1 MKILLGKVMCAGFI
15 CAAVLLTACQRD
27 QKFVIRVGDTWSAT
41 HPIARSIDEVFKPQV
56 EEKSKGAITI
66 EVNHSER
73 LGNEQTLWDNVRN
86 GSIEMV
92 VVGSGMNSE
101 YRPMLISD
109 WPFLYRDINHAKNVW
124 TGDFFDDFAKDF
136 EKKFTTTRMLSVG
149 PNSSRTFT
157 SNKPLTSISDFQGQK
172 FRMPSNPIHVGIVT
186 DLGASAQV
194 IPLNELFN
202 ALQTGVVD
210 GQDNGMVTVLSEKL
224 NEVQK
229 YLYET
234 NHIMAI
240 MELIVN
246 AQFFDKLSAEHQKI
260 IRDAAKDAAVW
271 AWDEYIK
278 SVDADRRTLVGNGIT
293 VTQLT
298 AKDRDDFIAKI
309 QPTLTRLYAENS
321 WAEDLVNKVRNT
333 P

>member
-1 MKILLGKVMCAGFI
+1 MKISLGKAVCAGFL
-15 CAAVLLTACQRD
+15 CAAVLLTACQGRD
-27 QKFVIRVGDTWSAT
+27 KIVIKVGDTWSAT

-56 EEKSKGAITI
+56 EEKSKGAITV
-66 EVNHSER
+66 EAYHSGM
-73 LGNEQTLWDNVRN
+73 LGNEQTLWDSVRN

-92 VVGSGMNSE
+92 VVGSVMNSE

-109 WPFLYRDINHAKNVW
+109 WPFLYKDINHAKNVW
-124 TGDFFDDFAKDF
+124 TGSFFDEFSKEF
-136 EKKFTTTRMLSVG
+136 EKKFPTTHMLSVG

-157 SNKPLTSISDFQGQK
+157 SNKQLTSISDFQGQK

-246 AQFFDKLSAEHQKI
+246 APFFDKLSAENQTI
-260 IRDAAKDAAVW
+260 IRDAAKNAAVW

-278 SVDADRRTLVGNGIT
+278 SVDNDRRTLVGNGIT

-309 QPTLTRLYAENS
+309 QPTLTKLYSENS
-321 WAEDLVNKVRNT
+321 WADDLVNKVRNT